1 MSLIE
6 FFASGFVL
14 VHTVSLGGLLSIGR
28 TFFPLG
34 ELFSPWEILLKYAPV
49 ALRSPRGACEGTYLQ
64 VVL

>member
-14 VHTVSLGGLLSIGR
+14 VHTVSLGGAALLIGR
-28 TFFPLG
+28 TFT
-34 ELFSPWEILLKYAPV
+34 PWEILLKYAPV
-49 ALRSPRGACEGTYLQ
+49 ALRSPRGGCEGTYLQ

>member
-28 TFFPLG
+28 TFTP
-34 ELFSPWEILLKYAPV
+34 SEILLKYAPV
-49 ALRSPRGACEGTYLQ
+49 ALRSPRGGCEGTCPP

>member
-1 MSLIE
+1 MSLVE

-28 TFFPLG
+28 TF
-34 ELFSPWEILLKYAPV
+34 SPWEILLKYAPV
-49 ALRSPRGACEGTYLQ
+49 ALRSPRGGCEGTYLQ

>member
-6 FFASGFVL
+6 FFALGFAL

-28 TFFPLG
+28 T
-34 ELFSPWEILLKYAPV
+34 FSPWEILLKYAPV

>member
-6 FFASGFVL
+6 FFALGFAL

-28 TFFPLG
+28 TFTP
-34 ELFSPWEILLKYAPV
+34 SEILLKYAPV
-49 ALRSPRGACEGTYLQ
+49 ALRSPRDGYEGTYLQ